1 MFKEG
6 DKVVPNG
13 FRANGD
19 KHYYGTIQ
27 EMIEWEEKSK
37 VLTVDSSDE
46 DNSVYATDGSYSFNY
61 HPSELRIA
69 TEKEI
74 EALNKKKEQ
83 KFEFEFDFDNY
94 FYVLE
99 LKNGTFFIAAHE
111 DVIDDIYGLSS
122 IDEEDSSFINKE
134 LINKIISIIPKR

>member
-1 MFKEG
+1 MFKVG

-19 KHYYGTIQ
+19 KHYSGTDPK
-27 EMIEWEEKSK
+27 MIEWGDESK
-37 VLTVDSSDE
+37 VLTVNDSDE
-46 DNSVYATDGSYSFNY
+46 NGLICATDGSDEFYY

-69 TEKEI
+69 TGKEI
-74 EALNKKKEQ
+74 EALNETKEQ

-99 LKNGTFFIAAHE
+99 LNDSKRFITACKCPDGYIFGLNNE
-111 DVIDDIYGLSS
+111 DNPDYINQDDI
-122 IDEEDSSFINKE
+122 K
-134 LINKIISIIPKR
+134 KIIAIIPKR

>member
-13 FRANGD
+13 FRAKGD
-19 KHYYGTIQ
+19 RHYYGTIQ

-46 DNSVYATDGSYSFNY
+46 DDSVHATDGSYRFNY
-61 HPSELRIA
+61 HPAELRIA

-74 EALNKKKEQ
+74 EALNEKKEQ
-83 KFEFEFDFDNY
+83 KFEFDFDNY

-99 LKNGTFFIAAHE
+99 LKNGEFFIAAHE

-122 IDEEDSSFINKE
+122 TDEEDRSFINKE

>member
-13 FRANGD
+13 FRANGY
-19 KHYYGTIQ
+19 KHYHETVP
-27 EMIEWEEKSK
+27 EMIEWEVKSK
-37 VLTVDSSDE
+37 VLTVDYSDGG
-46 DNSVYATDGSYSFNY
+46 DNVYATDGSDKFNY
-61 HPSELRIA
+61 HSSELRIA

-74 EALNKKKEQ
+74 EALNEKKEQ
-83 KFEFEFDFDNY
+83 KFEFDFDNY

-99 LKNGTFFIAAHE
+99 LKNGAFFIAAHK
-111 DVIDDIYGLSS
+111 DVLDDIYGLSS
-122 IDEEDSSFINKE
+122 IDEEDRSFINKE

>member
-13 FRANGD
+13 FRVGGN
-19 KHYYGTIQ
+19 KHYHETNPK
-27 EMIEWEEKSK
+27 MIEWEEKSK
-37 VLTVDSSDE
+37 VLTVDYSDG
-46 DNSVYATDGSYSFNY
+46 DDSVYATDGGDRFNY

-74 EALNKKKEQ
+74 EALNEEKEQ
-83 KFEFEFDFDNY
+83 KFEFDFDNY

-99 LKNGTFFIAAHE
+99 LKDSTTFIATHE
-111 DVIDDIYGLSS
+111 DIDNDIWGLRSA
-122 IDEEDSSFINKE
+122 DEEDSSFIDKD
-134 LINKIISIIPKR
+134 LIKKIISIIPKR

>member
-1 MFKEG
+1 MFKKG

-13 FRANGD
+13 FRVNGD
-19 KHYYGTIQ
+19 KHYHGTLQ

-37 VLTVDSSDE
+37 VLTVDFSNEND
-46 DNSVYATDGSYSFNY
+46 SVYATDGRDRFNY
-61 HPSELRIA
+61 HPAELRIA

-74 EALNKKKEQ
+74 EALNEKKEQ
-83 KFEFEFDFDNY
+83 EQKFEFDFDNY

-99 LKNGTFFIAAHE
+99 LKNGSLFIATYE

-122 IDEEDSSFINKE
+122 TDEEDRSFINKE